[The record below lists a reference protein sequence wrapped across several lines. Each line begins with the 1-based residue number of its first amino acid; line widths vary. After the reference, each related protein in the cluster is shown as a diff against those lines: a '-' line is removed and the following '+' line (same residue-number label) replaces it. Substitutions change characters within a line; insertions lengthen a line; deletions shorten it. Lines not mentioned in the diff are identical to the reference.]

1 MRHRFVIT
9 LKKEII
15 MSDENVVKCEQ
26 CGGNI
31 SIGHLY
37 SQGMDIDIARGFKEG
52 PMEDYHQTID
62 VWLQCECNF
71 GSSELRSE
79 ISPKSAEKL
88 KQLIEN
94 QNMVI
99 HWGYE
104 FREQVYL
111 AIADAVQ
118 E

>member
-1 MRHRFVIT
+1 
-9 LKKEII
+9 
-15 MSDENVVKCEQ
+15 MSGENVVKCEQ

-79 ISPKSAEKL
+79 ISKESGEKL

-94 QNMVI
+94 QKELD
-99 HWGYE
+99 WGYE
-104 FREQVYL
+104 FREKVDL

-118 E
+118 EEW